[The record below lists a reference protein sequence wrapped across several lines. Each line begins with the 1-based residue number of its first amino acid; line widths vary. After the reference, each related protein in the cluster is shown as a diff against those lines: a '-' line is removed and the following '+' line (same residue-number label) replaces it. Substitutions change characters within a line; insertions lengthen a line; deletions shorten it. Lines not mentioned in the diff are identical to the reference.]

1 MAPMLTLADLAAD
14 PDRFHLIDVRD
25 AEDYAA
31 AHVAGAVHIPLA
43 KLDVRACEFP
53 AGKIPVT
60 ICGKG
65 GGRSVEGAHILQRRG
80 HHGALWLEGGTNGWL
95 MWCQENSQYTGTD
108 RAAR

>member
-1 MAPMLTLADLAAD
+1 MAQMLTLAALAAD

-43 KLDVRACEFP
+43 ELEDRAGEIP
-53 AGKIPVT
+53 SGKAPVT

-65 GGRSVEGAHILQRRG
+65 GGRSAEGVDILNRLG
-80 HHGALWLEGGTNGWL
+80 HPDALWLEDGTTGWL
-95 MWCQENSQYTGTD
+95 AQNT
-108 RAAR
+108 

>member
-1 MAPMLTLADLAAD
+1 MAGMLTLAALAAD

-43 KLDVRACEFP
+43 ELADRVGEIP
-53 AGKIPVT
+53 AKGTAVT

-65 GGRSVEGAHILQRRG
+65 GGRSAEGADILNRLG
-80 HHGALWLEGGTNGWL
+80 HPDALWLEGGTNGWL
-95 MWCQENSQYTGTD
+95 AGNT
-108 RAAR
+108 